1 MREKTTFPI
10 LNRPTLK
17 HVMFLQ
23 KYKDKQFF
31 VDTTEGV
38 FVTQPSSNVGISV

>member
-1 MREKTTFPI
+1 MFQI

-23 KYKDKQFF
+23 KYKEKQFVF
-31 VDTTEGV
+31 GYMILTEGV
-38 FVTQPSSNVGISV
+38 MQSSYFEKLCGL